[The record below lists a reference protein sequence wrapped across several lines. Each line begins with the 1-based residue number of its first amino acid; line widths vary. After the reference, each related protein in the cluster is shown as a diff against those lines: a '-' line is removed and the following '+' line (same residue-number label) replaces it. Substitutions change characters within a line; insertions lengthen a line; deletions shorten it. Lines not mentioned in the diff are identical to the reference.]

1 MRTKK
6 FALRIDEYQFRLL
19 EEIAA
24 INQRSINQM
33 INIAID
39 EMLEKYQMID
49 EMEANAYGKLC
60 SDRAR
65 RR

>member
-1 MRTKK
+1 MKTKK

-19 EEIAA
+19 EEMAE

-39 EMLEKYQMID
+39 ELLEKYQMVD
-49 EMEANAYGKLC
+49 DMVASNERN
-60 SDRAR
+60 
-65 RR
+65 

>member
-1 MRTKK
+1 MKTKK

-19 EEIAA
+19 EEMSE

-39 EMLEKYQMID
+39 ELLEKYQMID
-49 EMEANAYGKLC
+49 DQATE
-60 SDRAR
+60 
-65 RR
+65 

>member
-1 MRTKK
+1 MKSKK
-6 FALRIDEYQFRLL
+6 FALRIDEYRFKLL
-19 EEIAA
+19 EEMAE

-49 EMEANAYGKLC
+49 EMEADNE
-60 SDRAR
+60 RN
-65 RR
+65 

>member
-1 MRTKK
+1 MKTKK

-19 EEIAA
+19 EEMAE

-39 EMLEKYQMID
+39 ELLEKYQMID
-49 EMEANAYGKLC
+49 NMEAENEK
-60 SDRAR
+60 SK
-65 RR
+65 

>member
-1 MRTKK
+1 MKSKK

-19 EEIAA
+19 EEMAE

-39 EMLEKYQMID
+39 EMLEKYQMVD
-49 EMEANAYGKLC
+49 DMEADNN
-60 SDRAR
+60 
-65 RR
+65 